1 MVYQIYYKKREL
13 VLFDIEFYQHKSE
26 HENTKGLWCSEI
38 RVLPC
43 VEGIT
48 RFLESKRNDRDFD
61 YTQFIRDSHEIQE
74 LRRWLYEEDGNRFCE
89 LDVNNELH
97 YHKRKNHIEMVI
109 NDFIDYY
116 DLELNVD

>member
-1 MVYQIYYKKREL
+1 MVYQIYYKKREF

-38 RVLPC
+38 RVLPW

-48 RFLESKRNDRDFD
+48 RFLQSKRHDDDFD
-61 YTQFIRDSHEIQE
+61 YTQFIRDSYEIQE
-74 LRRWLYEEDGNRFCE
+74 LRGWLYEVDGNKYCE

-97 YHKRKNHIEMVI
+97 YHKRKDYIETII
-109 NDFIDYY
+109 NNFVDFY